1 MHRAGC
7 FLFFFS
13 HLMHALAA
21 PSFGTYSRP
30 LLRPE
35 VWRVEVKNVYFW
47 LLIFGVLASTF
58 LSALTLSR
66 HRCALRNNRPYG
78 WGVALVV
85 SALQL
90 APFVEMLDKLGDGVC
105 WGREEDLSSPLA
117 SVGRPQNHRSGR

>member
-1 MHRAGC
+1 M
-7 FLFFFS
+7 
-13 HLMHALAA
+13 
-21 PSFGTYSRP
+21 
-30 LLRPE
+30 
-35 VWRVEVKNVYFW
+35 WRVEVKNVYFW

-66 HRCALRNNRPYG
+66 HRCAIRKNRPYG

-105 WGREEDLSSPLA
+105 WGREEDLASPLA
-117 SVGRPQNHRSGR
+117 SVRRSQIIGQTGGVGDMAQPGRLQKIL

>member
-1 MHRAGC
+1 M
-7 FLFFFS
+7 
-13 HLMHALAA
+13 
-21 PSFGTYSRP
+21 
-30 LLRPE
+30 
-35 VWRVEVKNVYFW
+35 YFW

-66 HRCALRNNRPYG
+66 HRCALRKNRPYG

-105 WGREEDLSSPLA
+105 WGREEDLASPLA
-117 SVGRPQNHRSGR
+117 SVRRSQIIGQTGGVGDMAQPGRLQKIL